1 MSLINDAL
9 KRAQEAQRPHSSP
22 RLASL
27 SSLSAPP
34 SQPQKGSFP
43 SRARAV
49 LLLLLMA
56 GGLLWAGLSLPG
68 IFANKKTILP
78 PVPPP
83 AILVAAP
90 PVADVPSP
98 PASPAASTPPLEIAA
113 PAPEPLALA
122 DSLRLQGI
130 VFDSVQP
137 WAIVSGKT
145 VYIGSLIKGWRVTA
159 ITRDS
164 VTVGNNNGSLR
175 LGMHE

>member
-9 KRAQEAQRPHSSP
+9 KRAQEAQRPHSPP

-27 SSLSAPP
+27 SSPL
-34 SQPQKGSFP
+34 SQPQKGPFP
-43 SRARAV
+43 SRTRAV
-49 LLLLLMA
+49 LLVLLMA
-56 GGLLWAGLSLPG
+56 GGLLLAGLSLPG
-68 IFANKKTILP
+68 IFANKKTVLP

-83 AILVAAP
+83 ATLVAAP

-98 PASPAASTPPLEIAA
+98 PATPVVSAPPLEIAA

-164 VTVGNNNGSLR
+164 VTVGNKDRSLR
-175 LGMHE
+175 LGM

>member
-1 MSLINDAL
+1 M
-9 KRAQEAQRPHSSP
+9 
-22 RLASL
+22 
-27 SSLSAPP
+27 
-34 SQPQKGSFP
+34 
-43 SRARAV
+43 
-49 LLLLLMA
+49 LLMA
-56 GGLLWAGLSLPG
+56 GGLLLAGLSLPG
-68 IFANKKTILP
+68 IFANKKTVLP

-83 AILVAAP
+83 ATLVAAP

-98 PASPAASTPPLEIAA
+98 PATPVVSAPPLEIAA

-164 VTVGNNNGSLR
+164 VTVGNKDRSLR
-175 LGMHE
+175 LGM